1 MENTIYSPS
10 GNISIR
16 INDDRMS
23 AWMYVHKSDKIIDE
37 QEILDLILE
46 AGITN
51 GFEEAIRWMAENG
64 YNKDYEK
71 PFPVAICKASAS
83 IDSIEFHFNRKY
95 SYSPDEKWN
104 IRDFQNWTLVEK
116 DTILADIPF
125 EKINATEAVH
135 NIFGEL
141 TKNVASAEALSGYL
155 GQNVSLDKE
164 RQTIVSD
171 IIGYP
176 YVDKDNKINVVNNLV
191 YKGDIKLSKMPV
203 TLAAALTVEGSINKA
218 NLFIM
223 SDLYV
228 KGSIYNSDIYAEG
241 ELTIEGDIV
250 DCQAAGVVTSG
261 NLKVKNIKNS
271 LVMCRGELSFDN
283 YITGSR
289 VIAEKKI
296 TGNPENSVIDGS
308 QVMTSGSVEISS
320 AGSVEG
326 NETEIEVTISP
337 FIKERM
343 NQMNR
348 NLNKLKENS
357 AANPDKIEQMRKK
370 FIKLEEGFAAELD
383 KFLNKG
389 DYQPRHIRI
398 HDELFKGVY
407 IRILKKAYQI
417 KQNQV
422 SAEFVE
428 EI

>member
-16 INDDRMS
+16 INDDKMS

-37 QEILDLILE
+37 QEILDLIME
-46 AGITN
+46 AGVTN
-51 GFEEAIRWMAENG
+51 GFEEAIQWMAENG

-71 PFPVAICKASAS
+71 PFPVAICKAPAS
-83 IDSIEFHFNRKY
+83 IDIIETHFNRKY
-95 SYSPDEKWN
+95 SYNPDEKWN

-116 DTILADIPF
+116 DAILADIPF
-125 EKINATEAVH
+125 EKINAAEAVY
-135 NIFGEL
+135 NILGEL
-141 TKNVASAEALSGYL
+141 TTSVASAETLTNYL
-155 GQNVSLDKE
+155 GQNVSLDRE
-164 RQTIVSD
+164 GQRIVSD

-176 YVDKDNKINVVNNLV
+176 YVDKEGKINVVNHLV

-223 SDLYV
+223 SDLHV
-228 KGSIYNSDIYAEG
+228 KGGIYNSDIYAEG
-241 ELTIEGDIV
+241 DMTVEGDII
-250 DCQAAGVVTSG
+250 DCQAAGVVTAE
-261 NLKVKNIKNS
+261 NLKVQNIKNS

-296 TGNPENSVIDGS
+296 TGNPEKSVIEGS
-308 QVMTSGSVEISS
+308 QIMTGGSVEISS
-320 AGSVEG
+320 AGSVDG
-326 NETEIEVTISP
+326 AETEIEVTISP

-357 AANPDKIEQMRKK
+357 SANPDKIEQMHKK
-370 FIKLEEGFAAELD
+370 FVKLEEGFAAELD
-383 KFLNKG
+383 KFLNKK
-389 DYQPRHIRI
+389 DYEPRHIRI
-398 HDELFKGVY
+398 YDELFKGVY